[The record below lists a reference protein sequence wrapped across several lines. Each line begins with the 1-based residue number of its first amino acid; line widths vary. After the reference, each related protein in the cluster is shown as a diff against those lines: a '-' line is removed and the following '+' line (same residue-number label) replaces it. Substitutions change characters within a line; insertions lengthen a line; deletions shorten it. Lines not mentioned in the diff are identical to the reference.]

1 MTNYII
7 HIINNMDNIESDI
20 CLTLCDDNNQLVLN
34 SNREILSKSCP
45 YFEKL
50 LSGNFSE
57 SLENKIIIFVPNVA
71 IVNDIIA
78 SFYGL
83 DINSTNYS
91 DWEYY
96 LQTCLCR
103 DFLMLDCSIYLEKIL
118 NTIIP
123 DQQFDSLLN
132 VLDIIKRDLL
142 NLEDKLEI
150 KIKNNE
156 IIKHVTKNMPKN
168 FDENLI
174 PKSIY
179 NDIDLSLSNNLL
191 LAADNNIIM
200 QNYTTGNS
208 TILPFNYDNN
218 GQIYFIPNTN
228 QLVLNNETI
237 TFVNILNGEQI
248 LYLKNAWN
256 CHMDNTYY
264 GKKYILNI
272 SSNHKYLVC
281 GSNDRTIKLFDTE
294 EKKLIKTWYPHLKK
308 KILKKSNITNIL
320 FTPDNQYIIVTG
332 YKNTCEG
339 YLNKYDLE
347 GNLIWS
353 KKERGDWW
361 HYIDIICLN
370 DKIVFLGSGPHS
382 TWLNV
387 ISLETGNDI
396 YCENK
401 YDYAENICYLK
412 NNCIAIA
419 DDNTIYVYDIDKQQE
434 IAILGEHKELTNL
447 FYNNKSNHLVSSCK
461 NKMKIWDPELGLID
475 EIMIDNQIISPIF
488 DLK

>member
-1 MTNYII
+1 
-7 HIINNMDNIESDI
+7 MDNIESDI

-256 CHMDNTYY
+256 CCVNNTYH
-264 GKKYILNI
+264 GRKYVLDI
-272 SSNHKYLVC
+272 SDNCKYLVC
-281 GSNDRTIKLFDTE
+281 GSNDYTIKLFDIE
-294 EKKLIKTWYPHLKK
+294 EKKIIRTWYPHLKN
-308 KILKKSNITNIL
+308 KILKKSSINHIL
-320 FTPDNQYIIVTG
+320 FTPDNQYIIVSG
-332 YKNTCEG
+332 YKNVG
-339 YLNKYDLE
+339 GAYFNKYDLN

-353 KKERGDWW
+353 KKETGNYW
-361 HYIDIICLN
+361 HYVDIICLN
-370 DKIVFLGSGPHS
+370 DKIVLLGLGPHYA
-382 TWLNV
+382 WLEV
-387 ISLETGNDI
+387 ISLETGNNI

-401 YDYAENICYLK
+401 YQESDHICHLK

-461 NKMKIWDPELGLID
+461 NKIKIWDPELGLID

-488 DLK
+488 DFNKNLNL

>member
-1 MTNYII
+1 
-7 HIINNMDNIESDI
+7 MDNIELDI
-20 CLTLCDDNNQLVLN
+20 CLTLCDDNNQLMLN

-57 SLENKIIIFVPNVA
+57 SLENKITIFVPNAA

-83 DINSTNYS
+83 NINSTNHL

-103 DFLMLDCSIYLEKIL
+103 DFLMLDSGIYLEKIL

-142 NLEDKLEI
+142 NLEDKLAI

-156 IIKHVTKNMPKN
+156 IVKYLVKNLPKN
-168 FDENLI
+168 FDRNLI
-174 PKSIY
+174 PKSIQ
-179 NDIDLSLSNNLL
+179 NDIDLASYNNLL
-191 LAADNNIIM
+191 LASDNDVTM
-200 QNYTTGNS
+200 KNYTTGKS
-208 TILPFNYDNN
+208 IILPFSYNNN
-218 GQIYFIPNTN
+218 GHIIFVPSTN
-228 QLVLNNETI
+228 QLILNNETI
-237 TFVNILNGEQI
+237 TFINILTGKKKF
-248 LYLKNAWN
+248 YLKNAWN
-256 CHMDNTYY
+256 CRMDDTYY
-264 GKKYILNI
+264 GKKYTLDI
-272 SSNHKYLVC
+272 SSNQKYLVC
-281 GSNDRTIKLFDTE
+281 GSNDRNIKLFDVE
-294 EKKLIKTWYPHLKK
+294 EKKIIKTWCPHFNN
-308 KILKKSNITNIL
+308 KILIRSNITNTL
-320 FTPDNQYIIVTG
+320 FTPDNQCIIVSG
-332 YKNTCEG
+332 YKNTCEM

-353 KKERGDWW
+353 KKEIGDWW

-370 DKIVFLGSGPHS
+370 DKIVLLGLGPHYA
-382 TWLNV
+382 WLEV
-387 ISLETGNDI
+387 ISLETGNNI

-401 YDYAENICYLK
+401 YQESDHICHLK
-412 NNCIAIA
+412 NNCIAIV

-434 IAILGEHKELTNL
+434 IAILGEHNDLINL
-447 FYNNKSNHLVSSCK
+447 FYNKKNNHLISSCK

-475 EIMIDNQIISPIF
+475 EMIIDNQIILPLF
-488 DLK
+488 DFNKNLNL